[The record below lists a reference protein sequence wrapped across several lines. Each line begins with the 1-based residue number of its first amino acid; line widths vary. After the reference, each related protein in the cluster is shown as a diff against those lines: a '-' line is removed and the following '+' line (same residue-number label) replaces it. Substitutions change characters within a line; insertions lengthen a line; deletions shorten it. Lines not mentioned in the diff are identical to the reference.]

1 MAVQERAGQN
11 ERGWT
16 AESTGLEVASG
27 EPSTATH
34 GSSLR
39 SPRGQRRGFWARFR
53 QQPAAV
59 VGALILMTLVVVAVG
74 ADLIAPYSPFAIS
87 NDVLLPPSSSHF
99 LGTDDLGRDLFSA
112 VVHGT
117 RVSLLVGVVSVLIA
131 TLIGIVVGGV
141 AGFVGGTVDDVLMR
155 FTELFQIVPRFFLA
169 LVVLSLFGNSIW
181 LIVLLLGL
189 TYWTGTARLLRSQV
203 LSLRTREYVLA
214 ARVIGVKESSILL
227 RHILPA
233 ALPPVITQAALHVG
247 GAILIEAGLSFLGL
261 GDRNVVSWGL
271 LLNDAQQY
279 VRTAWWISA
288 FPGLA
293 ITLTVLALNLIADG
307 LNAAWN
313 RRL

>member
-1 MAVQERAGQN
+1 MALQENAGRG

-16 AESTGLEVASG
+16 AESAGLADISSRV
-27 EPSTATH
+27 TH
-34 GSSLR
+34 DPTLTTQR
-39 SPRGQRRGFWARFR
+39 SRRHGFWSRFR
-53 QQPAAV
+53 RQPAAV
-59 VGALILMTLVVVAVG
+59 IGAALLASLVVVALG
-74 ADLIAPYSPFAIS
+74 ADVIAPYSPSAIS
-87 NDVLLPPSSSHF
+87 NDVLLAPSASH
-99 LGTDDLGRDLFSA
+99 LMGTDELGHDLFSA

-141 AGFVGGTVDDVLMR
+141 SGFIGGIVDDVLMR

-169 LVVLSLFGNSIW
+169 LVVVSLFGNSIW

-203 LSLRTREYVLA
+203 LSLRTRDYVLA
-214 ARVIGVKESSILL
+214 ARVIGVKESAILL
-227 RHILPA
+227 RHVLPG
-233 ALPPVITQAALHVG
+233 ALPPVVTQAALHVG

-271 LLNDAQQY
+271 LLNDAQQF

-288 FPGLA
+288 FPGMA
-293 ITLTVLALNLIADG
+293 ITLTVLAMNLIADG
-307 LNAAWN
+307 LNEAWN

>member
-1 MAVQERAGQN
+1 MAVQEGTGQS
-11 ERGWT
+11 ERGWS
-16 AESTGLEVASG
+16 AESTGLPVRSG
-27 EPSTATH
+27 EPSAR
-34 GSSLR
+34 R
-39 SPRGQRRGFWARFR
+39 STSRGQRGQRRSFLARFSR
-53 QQPAAV
+53 QPAAV
-59 VGALILMTLVVVAVG
+59 VGTLILVTLIATAAS
-74 ADLIAPYSPFAIS
+74 ADLIAPYSPFATS
-87 NDVLLPPSSSHF
+87 NDVLLSPSAAH
-99 LGTDDLGRDLFSA
+99 LMGTDDLGRDLFSA

-117 RVSLLVGVVSVLIA
+117 RVSLLVGVVSVLLA
-131 TLIGIVVGGV
+131 TLIGIVVGGIS
-141 AGFVGGTVDDVLMR
+141 GFVGGIVDDVLMR

-293 ITLTVLALNLIADG
+293 ITVTVLALNLIADG
-307 LNAAWN
+307 LNEAWN